1 MMRKNI
7 IISLALVVF
16 GSILFGQNSRMG
28 SASSTQLL
36 VVPSA
41 KHLSGGGAVANAVGM
56 DAVFWNPAGLANSD
70 NSIDAIFSNRQY
82 FADITNN
89 YFGIS
94 TSLGEYKVAVN
105 VRTFNIGEIDETTVY
120 FPDGTGQVFTPN
132 FSILGT
138 TLARKLSENT
148 TVGLNANFIR
158 EGFGRVSATG
168 FAYDFGVQ
176 HKGLAGL
183 ESLELGFALKN
194 FGSPMKYDGEG
205 LGVFA
210 TASGSDRPEDYYKV
224 DAASFDLP
232 FVFDMGAKYSI
243 AGADLGITY
252 TSNYYSTDEL
262 KLFVG
267 YGFEGIG
274 SVGVGFQSSSAA
286 QELEHHGDD
295 HDHDHD
301 DEDWYTNPS
310 DGVSF
315 GASLDLSRFVGMN
328 MSVDYSMLP
337 MGDFGT
343 NTVVALRLAF

>member
-7 IISLALVVF
+7 IISLALVAF

-132 FSILGT
+132 LSILGT
-138 TLARKLSENT
+138 TLARK
-148 TVGLNANFIR
+148 
-158 EGFGRVSATG
+158 
-168 FAYDFGVQ
+168 
-176 HKGLAGL
+176 
-183 ESLELGFALKN
+183 
-194 FGSPMKYDGEG
+194 
-205 LGVFA
+205 
-210 TASGSDRPEDYYKV
+210 
-224 DAASFDLP
+224 
-232 FVFDMGAKYSI
+232 
-243 AGADLGITY
+243 
-252 TSNYYSTDEL
+252 
-262 KLFVG
+262 
-267 YGFEGIG
+267 
-274 SVGVGFQSSSAA
+274 
-286 QELEHHGDD
+286 
-295 HDHDHD
+295 
-301 DEDWYTNPS
+301 
-310 DGVSF
+310 
-315 GASLDLSRFVGMN
+315 
-328 MSVDYSMLP
+328 
-337 MGDFGT
+337 
-343 NTVVALRLAF
+343 